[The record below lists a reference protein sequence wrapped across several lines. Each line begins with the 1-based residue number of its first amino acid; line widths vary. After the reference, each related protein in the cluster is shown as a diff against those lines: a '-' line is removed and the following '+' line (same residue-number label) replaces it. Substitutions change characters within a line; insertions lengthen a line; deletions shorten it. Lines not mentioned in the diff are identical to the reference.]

1 MVQGAPGGL
10 RGQRHSAIDRAD
22 ESNPVR
28 NSRRGTRRLRI
39 SPTKQQRCDAMEEVY
54 AAYVASTLARDV
66 SPDEVKA
73 ATAAAAF
80 LSAHCGWK
88 AVRGFDGYDQ
98 NGVPRIL
105 PP

>member
-1 MVQGAPGGL
+1 MKAIL
-10 RGQRHSAIDRAD
+10 FAILASALVGCG
-22 ESNPVR
+22 S
-28 NSRRGTRRLRI
+28 LQ
-39 SPTKQQRCDAMEEVY
+39 TKQQRCDAMEEVY